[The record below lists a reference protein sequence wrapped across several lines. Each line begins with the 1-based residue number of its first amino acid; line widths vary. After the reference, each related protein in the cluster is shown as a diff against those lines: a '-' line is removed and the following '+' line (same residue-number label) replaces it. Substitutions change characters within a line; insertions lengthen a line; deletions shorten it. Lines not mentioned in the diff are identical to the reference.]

1 MATLS
6 WIMCSALL
14 LLCLFTQVA
23 WTATYKDHDPV
34 MLYVNKVG
42 PYHNPQE
49 TYHYYTLPVCRP
61 KEVIVTSCYGQILN
75 HSIAVL
81 IVDLFLA
88 QVRHKALS
96 LGEVLDGD
104 RMAESLY
111 NIHFKENVD
120 RQTLCQLTLSEKE
133 VIFCHLAQIISIIK
147 DIIMSFI
154 FSDLH

>member
-1 MATLS
+1 MMATLS
-6 WIMCSALL
+6 WITCSPLL
-14 LLCLFTQVA
+14 LLCLFSQVA
-23 WTATYKDHDPV
+23 CTATYKEGDPV

-61 KEVIVTSCYGQILN
+61 KEVILLFHYSWLPHHRT
-75 HSIAVL
+75 AVL
-81 IVDLFLA
+81 IIHLFLA

-111 NIHFKENVD
+111 NIHFRENTE

-133 VIFCHLAQIISIIK
+133 VLCSIHLIYYC
-147 DIIMSFI
+147 
-154 FSDLH
+154 

>member
-1 MATLS
+1 MGSRLV
-6 WIMCSALL
+6 
-14 LLCLFTQVA
+14 LLCLFPEVA
-23 WTATYKDHDPV
+23 WAATYKEGDPV

-61 KEVIVTSCYGQILN
+61 KEVNVVFDYSWFWNNFSIVFIFD
-75 HSIAVL
+75 L
-81 IVDLFLA
+81 IIK

-111 NIHFKENVD
+111 NIRFRENTE
-120 RQTLCQLTLSEKE
+120 RQTLCQLALSEKE
-133 VIFCHLAQIISIIK
+133 VL
-147 DIIMSFI
+147 FI
-154 FSDLH
+154 FMFTFVIWIIPHVT